1 METVTMTTASLSQQ
15 RGGGSGT
22 GGGEGGGE
30 IRRRTRREG
39 ETKRRTGGGGG
50 GGLGPP
56 DLDLDL
62 VEEEAREG
70 DRREEERKKRSQT
83 VRPKEKRD
91 VQMEQWR
98 SSRSLPRV
106 SARSWDAS
114 LPEERV
120 DVEEPGSGGRE
131 RRRRSETKSRRRTE
145 AGREEVEGE
154 ERRDGPTRHAK
165 HSGRSAAAQRAPF
178 SFLGPMDD
186 DEPQRLSD
194 SESAAS
200 YSEVSLSAASIAT
213 AGWRQDFDW
222 RRAESPLEQGNAP
235 GPWLKP
241 SPQRLT
247 QALIGSRLRGG
258 LSL

>member
-1 METVTMTTASLSQQ
+1 MTTASLSQQ

-22 GGGEGGGE
+22 GGGDGGGE

-50 GGLGPP
+50 ELGPP

-62 VEEEAREG
+62 VEEEAREEE
-70 DRREEERKKRSQT
+70 RREEERRRRSQI
-83 VRPKEKRD
+83 VRPKEKRN
-91 VQMEQWR
+91 VQMEECR
-98 SSRSLPRV
+98 SSKSLPRI
-106 SARSWDAS
+106 SARSWDAR

-120 DVEEPGSGGRE
+120 DVEEPGGGGRE
-131 RRRRSETKSRRRTE
+131 RRRRSEMKSRRRAE
-145 AGREEVEGE
+145 AGRDEVERE
-154 ERRDGPTRHAK
+154 ERRDSPTRHAK
-165 HSGRSAAAQRAPF
+165 HSGHSAAAQRAPF

-186 DEPQRLSD
+186 DEHLSD

-200 YSEVSLSAASIAT
+200 YSEVSQSAASIT
-213 AGWRQDFDW
+213 TVGWRQNFDW
-222 RRAESPLEQGNAP
+222 RRAESPWEVGNAP

-247 QALIGSRLRGG
+247 QALIGSRFRGG